1 MRQML
6 RRVVLPLLKWTSI
19 DVGVSHPW
27 VPKQRVALNS
37 FRHKGYWYHGKAREK
52 NSMELFAKLI
62 APGSCVVEVGGH
74 IGFISQYFSH
84 LVGEGGKVFV
94 FEPGSNNLPYIR
106 RNIAK
111 CPNVKLIEKGVGAE
125 NGSAAFFE
133 ESLTGQNNSFVRD
146 FQGFLENAEAAHV
159 SAKVTTRDV
168 EIVTLDHYFCDT
180 PPDFIKIDVEGF
192 EYSVLRG
199 AKALSQKHHPAL
211 MVEVQADRS
220 EIWNFLSDANYVL
233 FNAELETFRDAKSL
247 ISNVFALHRIRHTGL
262 IAQLG
267 IDVA

>member
-1 MRQML
+1 MKLKIIALVFIFGISNAQNKQIQQS
-6 RRVVLPLLKWTSI
+6 VNKLLSSYITVANIPGISVCVSVDNKIVYSNSF
-19 DVGVSHPW
+19 GVSDVSNKTPITDST
-27 VPKQRVALNS
+27 RY
-37 FRHKGYWYHGKAREK
+37 R
-52 NSMELFAKLI
+52 I
-62 APGSCVVEVGGH
+62 GS
-74 IGFISQYFSH
+74 
-84 LVGEGGKVFV
+84 LTKVLTAAAF
-94 FEPGSNNLPYIR
+94 
-106 RNIAK
+106 
-111 CPNVKLIEKGVGAE
+111 VKLIEKGVGAE
-125 NGSAAFFE
+125 NVSAAFFE

-199 AKALSQKHHPAL
+199 AKVLSQKHHPAL

-233 FNAELETFRDAKSL
+233 FNAELETFRDANSL
-247 ISNVFALHRIRHTGL
+247 ISNVFALHRIRHAGL